1 MELILVLIFIAAFAV
16 ITYKMAENRGRNAWG
31 YTAGSLLV
39 SPLLMWIVLAVLGK
53 TPEKE
58 KADILEMKKVM
69 MEDETIL
76 GQ

>member
-1 MELILVLIFIAAFAV
+1 MDIILVLVFVAIFGV

-31 YTAGSLLV
+31 YTIAGILL
-39 SPLLMWIVLAVLGK
+39 SPLVMWIVLAIVGK
-53 TPEKE
+53 TPEKT

-69 MEDETIL
+69 MEDETIT

>member
-1 MELILVLIFIAAFAV
+1 MDFIFFIVFVAIFAI

-31 YTAGSLLV
+31 YTLAGLLL
-39 SPLLMWIVLAVLGK
+39 SPLIMWIVLAILGK
-53 TPEKE
+53 TPEKT

-69 MEDETIL
+69 MEDETVM